1 MIRKNFPRPPS
12 PDGMRP
18 EAMTLNT
25 YPAAVFLSSSPC
37 LLGEEKLNGAN
48 GFTDKLSEM
57 LPSPCR
63 CLFISSDRDNHAFTE
78 GHGYAIKRSFE
89 TSGFSFSDYTLLD
102 GHNEENASELIAG
115 ADLIILAGGH
125 VPTQNR
131 FFTHIGLR
139 ELLSRFEGIIF
150 GISAGS
156 MNSAET
162 VYVQP
167 EEPGESID
175 SNFIRFCPGLSLCK
189 AQILPH
195 YNQVR
200 DNYLDGK
207 RLFED
212 ITFGD
217 SYGKCFT
224 VLPDGSYVL
233 CINGEET
240 VYGEAYS
247 IKDGAIEKLC
257 ENGESIKI

>member
-1 MIRKNFPRPPS
+1 MKADMINRS
-12 PDGMRP
+12 
-18 EAMTLNT
+18 
-25 YPAAVFLSSSPC
+25 PAAVFLSSSPC
-37 LLGEEKLNGAN
+37 LLGEEKLNDAN

-57 LPSPCR
+57 LPSPCC
-63 CLFISSDRDNHAFTE
+63 CLFITSDRDNHPFTE

-89 TSGFSFSDYTLLD
+89 ASGFEFSQYILLD
-102 GHNEENASELIAG
+102 GRNEEKAAGLIAG

-131 FFTHIGLR
+131 FFTYISLR
-139 ELLSRFEGIIF
+139 ELLNGFKGIIR

-167 EEPGESID
+167 EEPGESITPD
-175 SNFIRFCPGLSLCK
+175 FIRFCPGLALCK

-200 DNYLDGK
+200 DNCLDGR

-217 SYGKCFT
+217 SFGKRFT

-233 CINGEET
+233 CLNGEET

-247 IKDGAIEKLC
+247 IQDGAIKKIC
-257 ENGESIKI
+257 ENGNCITI